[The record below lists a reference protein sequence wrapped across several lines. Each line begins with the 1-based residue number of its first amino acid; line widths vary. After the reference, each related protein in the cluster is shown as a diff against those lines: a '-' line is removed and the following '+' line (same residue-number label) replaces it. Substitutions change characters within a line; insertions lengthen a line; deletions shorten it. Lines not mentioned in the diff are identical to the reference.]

1 MRLRIV
7 KLDKRY
13 KAHPHFEYYVEPW
26 EWPKANN
33 YLLLREWCWET
44 YGPGCDV
51 AMRTAYNVPEEAE
64 KYKWTWQDAELR
76 LFFKDGPEL
85 AHLQLTWIK

>member
-1 MRLRIV
+1 MQLYIG
-7 KLDKRY
+7 KLDRRF
-13 KAHPHFEYYVEPW
+13 KAFPAFDYFVEIRQ
-26 EWPKANN
+26 WPKTNN
-33 YLLLREWCWET
+33 YLLLREWCWEN

-51 AMRTAYNVPEEAE
+51 DMRTAYNVPEEAE
-64 KYKWTWQDAELR
+64 KYKWTWQDDELR